1 MADTSQLLS
10 QFYVKLDGADASEE
24 FMRDLMEI
32 TVENSLHLPDVA
44 TLMLH
49 DPHLLWIDAESLA
62 PGKAVK
68 VSARGPKDEKIIFDG
83 EIIELEPDFHPAT
96 QILTVRAF
104 DRLHRLSRGQ
114 HVRSFQNITDGD
126 LVTKLAQEVGLKAK
140 LAVTSQVHRYVFQN
154 NQTNL
159 AFLRQRASALGY
171 LLFVEGDT
179 LHFEPPSPAGQPT
192 PLEWGV
198 NLSEFR
204 PRLTTVGQSSE
215 VTVRGWDP
223 ATRQEIVGHA
233 KKGQGTPQV
242 GEQQSGGDVAQG
254 AFHMDAQSQG
264 VIRPVR
270 SQAEADALAQA
281 LADQRASRFIE
292 AEGTCAGNPAV
303 VAGSSAQ
310 VSAVGNRFSGVY
322 FITSTTH
329 VYAAQSGYVTHFT
342 ISGLHP
348 SSLLSVLQPQHSG
361 VAASH
366 AQNSMGLVIG
376 IVTDNNDPSNQGRVK
391 VRYPALTSEHASD
404 WARVV
409 SAGAGAERGLL
420 FVPEV
425 NDEVIVGFEMGDIHH
440 PYVLGGLWNGQD
452 APPYPSSKTVQS
464 GKVALRVIQSREG
477 HYIAFLES
485 DDTKGITIVDTSNNT
500 IALNALDKKLEIRCS
515 GDALLKSDGDISI
528 EAGKNLTLKA
538 PNGQVEIQ
546 GGTGV
551 KTESNAT
558 VDIKGALIN
567 LN

>member
-44 TLMLH
+44 TLTLH

-114 HVRSFQNITDGD
+114 HVRSFQNVTDGD

-140 LAVTSQVHRYVFQN
+140 SAATSQVHRYVFQN

-310 VSAVGNRFSGVY
+310 VSAVGSRFSGVY

-452 APPYPSSKTVQS
+452 APPYPTSKTVQS

-546 GGTGV
+546 GGAGV

>member
-1 MADTSQLLS
+1 MPDTSQLLS
-10 QFYVKLDGADASEE
+10 QFYVKLDGVDASEE

-44 TLMLH
+44 TLVLH

-83 EIIELEPDFHPAT
+83 EIIELEPDFHPTT

-114 HVRSFQNITDGD
+114 HLRSFQNVTDGD
-126 LVTKLAQEVGLKAK
+126 LVAKLAQEVGLKAK
-140 LAVTSQVHRYVFQN
+140 SAATSQVHHYVFQN

-159 AFLRQRASALGY
+159 AFLHGRATALGY

-179 LHFEPPSPAGQPT
+179 LHFEPPSPAGQPI

-204 PRLTTVGQSSE
+204 PRLTTIGQSSE

-223 ATRQEIVGHA
+223 TTRQEIVGHA
-233 KKGQGTPQV
+233 KKGQGAPQV
-242 GEQQSGGDVAQG
+242 GEKQSGGDLAQG

-270 SQAEADALAQA
+270 SQADADALAQA

-292 AEGTCAGNPAV
+292 AEGTCGGNPAV
-303 VAGSSAQ
+303 VAGSSVQ
-310 VSAVGNRFSGVY
+310 VSAVGNRFGGTY

-329 VYAAQSGYVTHFT
+329 VYSAQSGYVTHFT

-348 SSLLSVLQPQHSG
+348 SSLLSVLQPQQAG

-366 AQNSMGLVIG
+366 APNSMGLVIG
-376 IVTDNNDPSNQGRVK
+376 IVTDNNDPAKQGRVK

-409 SAGAGAERGLL
+409 SVGAGADRGMF

-425 NDEVIVGFEMGDIHH
+425 NDEVLVGFEMGDIHH

-452 APPYPSSKTVQS
+452 APPQASSGVIRG
-464 GKVALRVIQSREG
+464 GKVALRIIQSREG

-500 IALNALDKKLEIRCS
+500 IALNAQEKQLEIRCS
-515 GDALLKSDGDISI
+515 GDALITSKGDISI

-538 PNGQVEIQ
+538 PQGQIEIQ

-551 KTESNAT
+551 KAESNAT
-558 VDIKGALIN
+558 VDIKGTLIN